1 MASMHLTTGEYK
13 LIDDLSAD
21 IDRSTSEQQIGSD
34 FWLFR
39 ITADYRSILCSGLK
53 KDIGK

>member
-21 IDRSTSEQQIGSD
+21 IDRNTSEQQIGSD

-39 ITADYRSILCSGLK
+39 ITGDYRSILCSGLK

>member
-1 MASMHLTTGEYK
+1 MHLTTGEYK

-21 IDRSTSEQQIGSD
+21 IDRNTSEQQIGSD

-39 ITADYRSILCSGLK
+39 ITGDYRSILCSGLK